1 MLYFIGQIFHI
12 IEILLWILLA
22 ASGAYILLFAL
33 VSMLWKKQASPLASY
48 MTKHEVG
55 RKEQYFK
62 FLILYPAY
70 NEDRVIVHS
79 VHTFLGQYYPYDS
92 FHVCVI
98 SDHMQPETN
107 ETLSQLPITL
117 LQPVFEKSSK
127 AKAMQYAINY
137 FRDERL
143 EEKGES
149 NERSGAKI
157 KDYDYVVILDADNVV
172 DSNFLSNLNNIC
184 RKGYKAIQCHRCAKN
199 SNNDIAVLDGVSE
212 EINNTI
218 FRKAHNRI
226 GLSSALIGSG
236 MCFDYKWFAKNVF
249 RLSTAGEDREL
260 EALLLKQKIYI
271 HYEEN
276 IHVFDEKVSNK
287 DNFQKQR
294 LRWMTAQ
301 IQSLL
306 NLLPYIP
313 KAILTLNIDFIDK
326 TIQQALIPRSMLII
340 ITFAMALI
348 ITLISRAWCI
358 KWWLLFLF
366 ICLSLYVSTPRQL
379 RKHSVFGKL
388 LSLPMLV
395 WRMIQNIL
403 KIDHKNTDFIHT
415 THGRVEGKN

>member
-1 MLYFIGQIFHI
+1 MYIVWLILHV
-12 IEILLWILLA
+12 IEIFLWLLLA
-22 ASGAYILLFAL
+22 ASGAYILFFAL
-33 VSMLWKKQASPLASY
+33 VSMMGKKKDTALASVLKDKLAARREPHY
-48 MTKHEVG
+48 NN
-55 RKEQYFK
+55 

-79 VHTFLGQYYPYDS
+79 VHTCVGQYYPYAN

-98 SDHMQPETN
+98 SDHMKPETN
-107 ETLSQLPITL
+107 EELSKLPVTL

-137 FRDERL
+137 FRG
-143 EEKGES
+143 KGTKANGES
-149 NERSGAKI
+149 SPVR
-157 KDYDYVVILDADNVV
+157 DFDYVVILDADNVV
-172 DSNFLSNLNNIC
+172 EANFLEKLNEVC
-184 RKGYKAIQCHRCAKN
+184 SQGYKAIQCHRCAKN

-212 EINNTI
+212 EINNTL

-236 MCFDYKWFAKNVF
+236 MCFDYKWFCKNVF

-271 HYEEN
+271 HYETE
-276 IHVFDEKVSNK
+276 IHVYDEKVSNK

-301 IQSLL
+301 VQSLL

-313 KAILTLNIDFIDK
+313 KAIVTFNIDFIDK
-326 TIQQALIPRSMLII
+326 TIQQALIPRSMLIVL
-340 ITFAMALI
+340 TFLLACLV
-348 ITLISRAWCI
+348 TLLSRAWCL

-366 ICLSLYVSTPRQL
+366 ICLSLYVSTPKQL
-379 RKHSVFGKL
+379 RRYSMFGKVF
-388 LSLPMLV
+388 SIPMLV
-395 WRMIQNIL
+395 WKMILNLL

-415 THGRVEGKN
+415 THGK

>member
-1 MLYFIGQIFHI
+1 MIIWTIIHI
-12 IEILLWILLA
+12 VEILLWILLA
-22 ASGAYILLFAL
+22 ASGAYILFFAL
-33 VSMLWKKQASPLASY
+33 VSMMGKKQDSRLTAYLSNLTSLREPRY
-48 MTKHEVG
+48 NN
-55 RKEQYFK
+55 

-79 VHTFLGQYYPYDS
+79 VHTFVGQYYPYQN

-98 SDHMQPETN
+98 SDHMKPETN
-107 ETLSQLPITL
+107 ELLEGLPVTV

-127 AKAMQYAINY
+127 AKAMQYAIQMV
-137 FRDERL
+137 
-143 EEKGES
+143 ES
-149 NERSGAKI
+149 GQCKPEGRKA
-157 KDYDYVVILDADNVV
+157 YDYIVILDADNVV
-172 DSNFLSNLNNIC
+172 EADFLDKLNTIC
-184 RKGYKAIQCHRCAKN
+184 NRGYKAIQCHRCAKN
-199 SNNDIAVLDGVSE
+199 SDNNIAVLDGVSE

-236 MCFDYKWFAKNVF
+236 MCFDYEWFHENVF
-249 RLSTAGEDREL
+249 KLSTAGEDREL

-271 HYEEN
+271 HYEPE
-276 IHVFDEKVSNK
+276 IHVYDEKVSNK

-313 KAILTLNIDFIDK
+313 KAIVTLNIDFIDK
-326 TIQQALIPRSMLII
+326 TIQQALIPRSMLIV
-340 ITFAMALI
+340 ITFVMACL
-348 ITLISRAWCI
+348 ITLLSRVWCL

-366 ICLSLYVSTPRQL
+366 ICLSLYVSTPKQL

-388 LSLPMLV
+388 FSLPMLV
-395 WRMIQNIL
+395 WKMLTNIL

-415 THGRVEGKN
+415 EHGK